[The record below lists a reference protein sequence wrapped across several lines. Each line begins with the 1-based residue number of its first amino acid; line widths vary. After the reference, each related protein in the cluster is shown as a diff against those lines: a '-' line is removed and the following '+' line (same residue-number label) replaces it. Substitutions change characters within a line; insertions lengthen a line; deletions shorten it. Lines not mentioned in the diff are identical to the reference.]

1 MISYEWDCEQVDKET
16 GDIVDH
22 FFGES
27 LEQVQG
33 FAVAYADAQHRYDI
47 VLVRRDE
54 NDRCTET
61 SWAYMKEDGTLPDH
75 FTNAND
81 HEVAKVPKKF
91 HKEASK
97 AAA

>member
-1 MISYEWDCEQVDKET
+1 MITYEWDCEIVEVET

-22 FFGES
+22 NFGDSLDEVRDYIGTES
-27 LEQVQG
+27 Q
-33 FAVAYADAQHRYDI
+33 YRYDI

-54 NDRCTET
+54 NDRTT
-61 SWAYMKEDGTLPDH
+61 DISWAYMKQDGTLPDH
-75 FTNAND
+75 FTDAGD
-81 HEVAKVPKKF
+81 REVAKVPKKF